1 MISTYLN
8 KTIYVQLL
16 GIFVKPPLTFTVNMG
31 PGQLNVKKLHKDP
44 ILKLNSIDYSQ
55 FEVAEYDKL
64 IFG

>member
-1 MISTYLN
+1 MS
-8 KTIYVQLL
+8 
-16 GIFVKPPLTFTVNMG
+16 GIFVKPPLTFTVNIG

-44 ILKLNSIDYSQ
+44 ILKLNSIDYNQ